1 MNIAYFLITKSEVAY
16 LYNDCTLRQGLE
28 KLHQHGYAAIPVLSK
43 GNKYIGTVSE
53 GDFLWHILEQDNQ
66 DLQTTTCMKRLE
78 NIKIKDILKPDKNP
92 PVRITAR
99 MEELMIRAM
108 DQNFVPVIDDRNY
121 FIGIVTRRDIMK
133 YFCEKSEVGAKLS
146 FSESI

>member
-1 MNIAYFLITKSEVAY
+1 MNIAYFLTTKSEVAY
-16 LYNDCTLRQGLE
+16 LYNDYTLRQGLE

-53 GDFLWHILEQDNQ
+53 GDFLWHILEENNQ
-66 DLQTTTCMKRLE
+66 DLHTTCMKSME
-78 NIKIKDILKPDKNP
+78 NMKIKDILKPDKNP
-92 PVRITAR
+92 PVRITAK
-99 MEELMIRAM
+99 MEELLTRAM

-133 YFCEKSEVGAKLS
+133 YFCEKSEESVKLS
-146 FSESI
+146 LSGSI

>member
-1 MNIAYFLITKSEVAY
+1 MNIAYFLTTKSEVAY
-16 LYNDCTLRQGLE
+16 LYNDYTLRQGLE

-53 GDFLWHILEQDNQ
+53 GDFLWHILEENNQ
-66 DLQTTTCMKRLE
+66 DIHTTCMKSME
-78 NIKIKDILKPDKNP
+78 TMKIKDILKPDKNP
-92 PVRITAR
+92 PVRITAK
-99 MEELMIRAM
+99 MEELLIRAM

-133 YFCEKSEVGAKLS
+133 YFCEKSEESVRLS
-146 FSESI
+146 LSGSI

>member
-1 MNIAYFLITKSEVAY
+1 MKS
-16 LYNDCTLRQGLE
+16 
-28 KLHQHGYAAIPVLSK
+28 
-43 GNKYIGTVSE
+43 
-53 GDFLWHILEQDNQ
+53 
-66 DLQTTTCMKRLE
+66 LE

-133 YFCEKSEVGAKLS
+133 YFCEKSEVTAKLS